1 MDKKKVLIVGL
12 VAVGLIF
19 VIGSAAAVRPTVHL
33 GGDVN
38 DEVTL
43 QGRNLP
49 ECVLGIGP
57 QEEVTIWEQTTTG
70 TQPAVNLG
78 IGPQSET
85 TLGIGP
91 QEEVRFGIGPQE
103 TVRMGNPMTYE
114 EAKEATDQMIL
125 DIWL

>member
-1 MDKKKVLIVGL
+1 MDKKVLIVGL

-19 VIGSAAAVRPTVHL
+19 VIGSAAAVQTVHL
-33 GGDVN
+33 GGNVN

-57 QEEVTIWEQTTTG
+57 QEEVTIWEQTTASTR
-70 TQPAVNLG
+70 PVH
-78 IGPQSET
+78 
-85 TLGIGP
+85 LGIGP
-91 QEEVRFGIGPQE
+91 QEEVTFGMGGPQEEVTLGIGPQE
-103 TVRMGNPMTYE
+103 TVHMANPMTYE